1 MKANGFV
8 DYALS
13 SGPGVVDANKV
24 TTSMLVKEISNGG
37 GNTVNPTTGVVDVSS
52 GNDADGDNFGAR
64 TLISSPH
71 AASPARGLC
80 A

>member
-24 TTSMLVKEISNGG
+24 TTSMLVKEVSNGG
-37 GNTVNPTTGVVDVSS
+37 GNTVNARGVVDGS
-52 GNDADGDNFGAR
+52 GSDADGDNFGAR

-71 AASPARGLC
+71 AASPARRLC